1 MQPTTDITANRPG
14 NAGPTNPG
22 PEGETSV
29 EQAPGMATDTD
40 EGWVPL
46 VDVSELPATAILASD
61 DTVLARSLRQVIRSL
76 ADPNGVIAA
85 FDSFAS
91 DE

>member
-1 MQPTTDITANRPG
+1 
-14 NAGPTNPG
+14 
-22 PEGETSV
+22 
-29 EQAPGMATDTD
+29 
-40 EGWVPL
+40 

-76 ADPNGVIAA
+76 DDPNGVIAA

>member
-1 MQPTTDITANRPG
+1 M
-14 NAGPTNPG
+14 
-22 PEGETSV
+22 
-29 EQAPGMATDTD
+29 EQAPEVATGTD
-40 EGWVPL
+40 EGWTPV
-46 VDVSELPATAILASD
+46 VDVSELPATAILASG

-76 ADPNGVIAA
+76 DDPHGVIAA

>member
-1 MQPTTDITANRPG
+1 
-14 NAGPTNPG
+14 
-22 PEGETSV
+22 
-29 EQAPGMATDTD
+29 MATDTD